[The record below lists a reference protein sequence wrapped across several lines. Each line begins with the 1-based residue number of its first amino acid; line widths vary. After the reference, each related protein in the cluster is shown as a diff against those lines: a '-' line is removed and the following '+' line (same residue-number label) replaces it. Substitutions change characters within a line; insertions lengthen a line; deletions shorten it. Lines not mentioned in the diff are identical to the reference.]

1 MYTVYLIC
9 AEIDDKKLYKI
20 GYTKRDPEQRIKE
33 FKTGN
38 ASQFYIIETF
48 QSGWGTKIEAQIHK
62 YFKSKKISGEWFD
75 LDDEDLKKFTTQ
87 CQLIH
92 DNLELISTKNTYY
105 LDRGD
110 F

>member
-1 MYTVYLIC
+1 MNS
-9 AEIDDKKLYKI
+9 
-20 GYTKRDPEQRIKE
+20 KRCYALS
-33 FKTGN
+33 FLLV
-38 ASQFYIIETF
+38 
-48 QSGWGTKIEAQIHK
+48 QIVVEENQQNSEK
-62 YFKSKKISGEWFD
+62 NDNTSFD
-75 LDDEDLKKFTTQ
+75 LDDDDLKKFTTQ